1 MVLFPFVDDFTNK
14 NDYCMH
20 NTTRR
25 NIMSDH
31 TDHWRMLAPVR
42 GQIRLAMGLAVSAI
56 VLAVL
61 ALLVMAAMLHTLLQ
75 GQRAWGSA
83 ALLLALT
90 FASYG
95 LRGYAFRVSH
105 LAAFALERELRER
118 ICTRLAAAPLGFIHT
133 HGAAA
138 LAKVLYD
145 DIRDLHVFVAD
156 STPLYARAYAAP
168 LCAALAML
176 WLDWR
181 LALVA
186 FAVLAGGMAI
196 MGAVMR
202 DSVAIHRE
210 YNAAREQV
218 NAAVVEFV
226 QAMPVVRTF
235 DGGHSSFGRYSA
247 ALDHY
252 LDVLTGWY
260 RANGTGSRLSL
271 MVLNAAPT
279 LLALLWCGHY
289 WWQAGSLAVAD
300 WLAVLLLGTAMAEA
314 IMPYMSLYHMID
326 KAKISAMRINAL
338 LDAPVLQQ
346 HEPRQTPQ
354 DGSVVFENVSFSYPG
369 RTGKALDNIS
379 FTAPAGSFTALV
391 GASGAGKSTVA
402 RLIPRFWDAD
412 SGSIRIGGADI
423 RAIDP
428 HTLMEHIA
436 FVFQDNFLF
445 SASIAD
451 NIRLGVPDA
460 DDAAVIAAARAAQ
473 AHDFILQ
480 LPHGYDSRAGE
491 RGTNLSG
498 GQRQRITIARAILQN
513 RPILVLDEATAF
525 TDPENEA
532 LLMQALKAL
541 MHGKTVL
548 MIAHRLPTIR
558 DAGQILVFSG
568 GKLVEQGRHDALL
581 AAGGHYAELWRAGEQ
596 SRQWQIRR
604 KAKNRDNLPL

>member
-1 MVLFPFVDDFTNK
+1 M
-14 NDYCMH
+14 
-20 NTTRR
+20 
-25 NIMSDH
+25 
-31 TDHWRMLAPVR
+31 
-42 GQIRLAMGLAVSAI
+42 
-56 VLAVL
+56 
-61 ALLVMAAMLHTLLQ
+61 
-75 GQRAWGSA
+75 
-83 ALLLALT
+83 
-90 FASYG
+90 
-95 LRGYAFRVSH
+95 
-105 LAAFALERELRER
+105 
-118 ICTRLAAAPLGFIHT
+118 
-133 HGAAA
+133 
-138 LAKVLYD
+138 
-145 DIRDLHVFVAD
+145 
-156 STPLYARAYAAP
+156 
-168 LCAALAML
+168 
-176 WLDWR
+176 
-181 LALVA
+181 
-186 FAVLAGGMAI
+186 
-196 MGAVMR
+196 
-202 DSVAIHRE
+202 
-210 YNAAREQV
+210 
-218 NAAVVEFV
+218 
-226 QAMPVVRTF
+226 
-235 DGGHSSFGRYSA
+235 HSSFGRYSA

-354 DGSVVFENVSFSYPG
+354 DSSVVFENVSFSYPG

-412 SGSIRIGGADI
+412 SGSIRIGGAEI

-604 KAKNRDNLPL
+604 KAKNRDNLPP